1 MQKRQ
6 HAQRRK
12 KEPVEDYQGSG
23 PIAFSI
29 PSSVK
34 HLDDEQLDA
43 LTASFRTWYE
53 EAARP
58 RDRRARG
65 RVWLTYLIIRFTGA
79 KLGEVSAI
87 DDRVDLDFERGT
99 VRLNARRGGG
109 VEREV
114 QLPPDVVS
122 ELETYLED
130 SAVAASRGE
139 VFRLDQGFVRRKF
152 YERADACS
160 VPRELASPQVL
171 RSSRALELL
180 RGGVPMPVVQRILG
194 QSSANLTASYVEYG
208 PDDVSQIF
216 EAYLLS
222 ELRTRTSARNVF
234 SGRVSRIARST
245 ILSEVELETGSGHRI
260 VSVITNTSLENLGL
274 KPGSPVTGLIK
285 APSVTVVKS
294 DEPPSTSI
302 RNVLRGQVRAVRSD
316 GIMTEVIV
324 TLEGE
329 EEVCALITANS
340 AERLELAD
348 DDAIW
353 VAFDTSAV
361 VLSVLWHGP
370 AVQEPTS

>member
-1 MQKRQ
+1 
-6 HAQRRK
+6 
-12 KEPVEDYQGSG
+12 
-23 PIAFSI
+23 
-29 PSSVK
+29 
-34 HLDDEQLDA
+34 
-43 LTASFRTWYE
+43 
-53 EAARP
+53 
-58 RDRRARG
+58 
-65 RVWLTYLIIRFTGA
+65 
-79 KLGEVSAI
+79 
-87 DDRVDLDFERGT
+87 
-99 VRLNARRGGG
+99 
-109 VEREV
+109 
-114 QLPPDVVS
+114 
-122 ELETYLED
+122 
-130 SAVAASRGE
+130 
-139 VFRLDQGFVRRKF
+139 
-152 YERADACS
+152 
-160 VPRELASPQVL
+160 
-171 RSSRALELL
+171 
-180 RGGVPMPVVQRILG
+180 MPVVQRILG